1 MSIPYAEVI
10 GDPIIQSKS
19 PVIHGLWLRK
29 LGLTGDYRH
38 AHVRAQDLADYIA
51 QRRKD
56 PDWRG
61 CNVTMPH
68 KQAIMPLLDRLDP
81 LAGQVG
87 AVNTVVPVDG
97 QLVGFNTDVDGVAEP
112 LRKLAIADGAHAY
125 VIGAGGAARAGVVG
139 VAKAGRFVVDVFN
152 RTPEKADPL
161 AVMAGA
167 PGGKARL
174 LADLLPLS
182 GGHYIILNAT
192 SMGMG
197 GQNPVP
203 IDLAAFPADTIVFDM
218 VYAPLETPLLAQAR
232 AQGLRTIDGLSM
244 LIGQGATA
252 FERFFGAP
260 PPREDDD
267 AELRALLTA

>member
-167 PGGKARL
+167 PNGGLCKA
-174 LADLLPLS
+174 A
-182 GGHYIILNAT
+182 IILSST
-192 SMGMG
+192 R
-197 GQNPVP
+197 
-203 IDLAAFPADTIVFDM
+203 PAWAWADKIRCRSIWR
-218 VYAPLETPLLAQAR
+218 PSPPTPSCS
-232 AQGLRTIDGLSM
+232 TWS
-244 LIGQGATA
+244 T
-252 FERFFGAP
+252 
-260 PPREDDD
+260 PR
-267 AELRALLTA
+267 